1 MRLPS
6 AVLAVARWLL
16 GLVAP
21 AAALGLTL
29 LLQPLLDQA
38 PSPPFGAAVL
48 VVAWLGGFGPALL
61 ATAVSTVALD
71 YYFLAP
77 AQSLS
82 VTPGDLVW
90 LVLFAAVSVGT
101 AWLVASR
108 GRARTRL
115 ASSEQQLRL
124 VTDTAPQL
132 ICYVDTNRRFRF
144 ANRPY
149 AERYGR
155 TPADLVGRRVAEVLG
170 TEGFASIR
178 RPLAEAL
185 AGRRV
190 VAEITQPAA
199 DGARVFQATYLPDL
213 AATGRSRGVVM
224 VVDDVTDRKRTDDE
238 RVRLL
243 TLEQARRRE
252 AEAIAELG
260 RILTE
265 GLDLDT
271 VAQRIAEL
279 SRGLLRASA
288 TTVYRVEPV
297 SRDFVCLAVSGD
309 LGPLSPG
316 DVLPRG
322 TGAVGLAVEYGHPVT
337 TTDVL
342 GDPQIDASSPGSR
355 ALVESA
361 SFRAVLAV
369 PLRVKGRI
377 IGAFAVG
384 DHLGRT
390 FTPDE
395 LRLAEAMADHAAAAL
410 ENARLYTEAGDR
422 WREAELLGELARA
435 VNASL
440 DLDTVLGRVT
450 AAARELCDAGLARI
464 ALRES
469 GGEAMVFRYAAG
481 PGSDAPEPGPV
492 TPGEGPAGEAL
503 AAGHAVRRGPVLVAP
518 IRTGEGVEGL
528 IYVDHRDARPFGEG
542 DEAVLMR
549 LADHAAVALRNARL
563 FAGEQAARGGAEARA
578 RRTRLLADVSR
589 VLASSPDYESTL
601 DRVARLLVPAEADW
615 CIVHLA
621 RRDGS
626 VRRVVVAHADPAH
639 AALAAEMRA
648 LPPTREH
655 GDGAALQAARAGR
668 SLLVAD
674 MKAERLEEIVTD
686 AGDHRVLQALQPH
699 SMLVVPLMARGRP
712 LGVLT
717 WLRIARP
724 EPFTTD
730 DLGLAEDVAA
740 RAAVAIDGARL
751 YRRAERARV
760 DAETANQAKDEFLAV
775 LSHELRTPLTSM
787 LGWLRLLRTGH
798 LEPGR
803 TAQALEV
810 VERNTRTQAQL
821 INDLLDVSRIVTGKL
836 QLDIF
841 PVELAP
847 TVDEAVQSARGAA
860 EAKGVAL
867 ELTVAEAPGRV
878 MGDPLRLG
886 QIVSNLVANAIKFTA
901 AGGQVRVGL
910 GREGG
915 EAVVTVADTG
925 IGIAPEVLAHIFD
938 RFRQADSTIT
948 RRHGGLGLGLAIARH
963 LAELHAGHVAAESA
977 GLGHGATFTLRL
989 PLATGTAEP
998 AAAVAVPD
1006 GAARLHGVR
1015 VLLVEDHRDTAELLR
1030 TVLGEQGAGVHVA
1043 GSLAEAL
1050 ATLAAR
1056 EFDVLVSDIAM
1067 PDGTG
1072 YELMEH
1078 MRDGARATGRAPL
1091 PAVAVTAFVGGEDRA
1106 RALAAGFVDY
1116 AAKPIEPAHLVDSVA
1131 RAVARR

>member
-1 MRLPS
+1 MLT
-6 AVLAVARWLL
+6 VARWLL

-29 LLQPLLDQA
+29 LLQPVLDQA

-48 VVAWLGGFGPALL
+48 VVAWIGGFGPALV
-61 ATAVSTVALD
+61 ATAVSMLALD
-71 YYFLAP
+71 YYFLEP
-77 AQSLS
+77 TESLL
-82 VTPGDLVW
+82 VRPGDLVW
-90 LVLFAAVSVGT
+90 LLLFAAVSVVT
-101 AWLVASR
+101 ASLVASR

-170 TEGFASIR
+170 TDGWATIR

-185 AGRRV
+185 GGRRV

-213 AATGRSRGVVM
+213 AATGHSRGVVM

-279 SRGLLRASA
+279 ARGLLRASA
-288 TTVYRVEPV
+288 TTVYRVEPF
-297 SRDFVCLAVSGD
+297 SRDFVCLAMSGD
-309 LGPLSPG
+309 LGPLRPG

-322 TGAVGLAVEYGHPVT
+322 SGAVGMAVEYGHPVT

-342 GDPQIDASSPGSR
+342 GDPKIDDAPAGSR

-390 FTPDE
+390 FSPDE
-395 LRLAEAMADHAAAAL
+395 LRLAEALADHAAAAL

-481 PGSDAPEPGPV
+481 PGSDALEPGLV
-492 TPGEGPAGEAL
+492 TPGQGPAGEAL
-503 AAGHAVRRGPVLVAP
+503 AAGHAVRRGRVLVAP

-563 FAGEQAARGGAEARA
+563 FAGEQAARSGAEARA
-578 RRTRLLADVSR
+578 RRTRLVADVSR
-589 VLASSPDYESTL
+589 VLASSSDYESTL

-626 VRRVVVAHADPAH
+626 VRRVAVAHADPAH
-639 AALAAEMRA
+639 GGLADEMRA
-648 LPPTREH
+648 LPPTRDH
-655 GDGAALQAARAGR
+655 GDGVALQAVRAGR
-668 SLLVAD
+668 SLLLAD
-674 MKAERLEEIVTD
+674 ARAEKLEEIMMD
-686 AGDHRVLQALQPH
+686 SRDRRVFQALQPT
-699 SMLVVPLMARGRP
+699 SMMMVPLMARGRP
-712 LGVLT
+712 LGALT
-717 WLRIARP
+717 WLRIART
-724 EPFTTD
+724 EPYTSD

-760 DAETANQAKDEFLAV
+760 EAETANQAKDEFLAV

-798 LEPGR
+798 LEPDR

-836 QLDIF
+836 QLDVF

-847 TVDEAVQSARGAA
+847 VVDEAVQSARRSA

-867 ELTVAEAPGRV
+867 ELDVAEAPGRV
-878 MGDPLRLG
+878 LGDPLRLG
-886 QIVSNLVANAIKFTA
+886 QIVSNLVANAIKFTP

-925 IGIAPEVLAHIFD
+925 IGIAPEVLAHVFD

-963 LAELHAGHVAAESA
+963 LAQLHGGHVTAESA

-989 PLATGTAEP
+989 PVSTGAAEP
-998 AAAVAVPD
+998 PVAVAAPD

-1072 YELMEH
+1072 YELIAH

-1116 AAKPIEPAHLVDSVA
+1116 AAKPIEPALLVDSVA